1 MLTNTEILSWASLNN
16 YAQLNI
22 SPTCVIRP
30 GRERWEK
37 RLPMLTEDERAALV
51 TKINRQQ
58 TRLQREL
65 ATRYGSNA
73 SPQSVQ
79 RLAKED
85 SMPVPR
91 HPDRPARSTTTGRR
105 PAARR
110 SDGRR

>member
-1 MLTNTEILSWASLNN
+1 VTNDEILSWASMTN
-16 YAQLNI
+16 YAHCHI
-22 SPTCVIRP
+22 APSCVIRC
-30 GRERWEK
+30 GRERWER
-37 RLPMLTEDERAALV
+37 RLPMLTDEERAALV

-65 ATRYGSNA
+65 AAQYGSNA
-73 SPQSVQ
+73 TSQSVQ

-85 SMPVPR
+85 ST
-91 HPDRPARSTTTGRR
+91 PAPRR